1 MNPTPINEVKFPQ
14 PFTIAQK
21 TISIFSFFFFFF
33 PPQNSVC
40 KLSCKFLCTK
50 TGERSISLISAELLW
65 HKSLQELTK
74 PLSPFYRWQDCSEEH
89 HFRHLSLN
97 WYLLSQQAEYFQTIN
112 TTRLSYRLIKY
123 TQITSKF
130 TWGAWIGFQKT
141 ADIAASQ
148 IFSLSR
154 ASNYHL
160 LWWLHFLHLFH
171 THFFSLTRNS
181 TFNKNFFKADE
192 DLSGTEIIPTKLY
205 HINKLQALQY

>member
-21 TISIFSFFFFFF
+21 TISIFSFFFFFPKF
-33 PPQNSVC
+33 CLQI
-40 KLSCKFLCTK
+40 KLQIPLFCTK

>member
-1 MNPTPINEVKFPQ
+1 M
-14 PFTIAQK
+14 
-21 TISIFSFFFFFF
+21 
-33 PPQNSVC
+33 
-40 KLSCKFLCTK
+40 LSSCD
-50 TGERSISLISAELLW
+50 
-65 HKSLQELTK
+65 KSLQELTE

-192 DLSGTEIIPTKLY
+192 DLSGTEIIPNYTILISYKHYNIKLY
-205 HINKLQALQY
+205 FSLSTSIEKLLNFKQLLPKLGGKQRVMTFIWTRLIFSADITGRG